1 MKKPLLLGLVFMFC
15 VGGLRVLPVCA
26 VPFGFHSI
34 TNDVS
39 TDAAIGEAQLFVD
52 VSDAGVNSDTGY
64 NQALFTFMNIGPA
77 ACSIKEIYFD
87 DAGENLLMPLYT
99 PVSILDSEPDVAF
112 SEITEA
118 KKLELPA
125 EAENFVAEY
134 GAGAD
139 PAPSKRG
146 VDPSESL
153 GILFNLNP
161 NADFADLVY
170 DFGLSTRIGIH
181 VIAFADGGDESFIN
195 NTEPTSLPVPE
206 PATMLLFGVGL
217 IGLAGIGKGRF
228 RNSKTAG

>member
-1 MKKPLLLGLVFMFC
+1 LLGMVLIFC
-15 VGGLRVLPVCA
+15 VGALQVLPVWA

-34 TNDVS
+34 TNTIS

-52 VSDAGVNSDTGY
+52 VTYEGFNPKTEYDQV
-64 NQALFTFMNIGPA
+64 LFTFMNIGPA
-77 ACSIKEIYFD
+77 VCSIKDIYFD

-118 KKLELPA
+118 KKLELPG

-170 DFGLSTRIGIH
+170 DFGLRTRIGIH
-181 VIAFADGGDESFIN
+181 VIGFSDDGSESFIN